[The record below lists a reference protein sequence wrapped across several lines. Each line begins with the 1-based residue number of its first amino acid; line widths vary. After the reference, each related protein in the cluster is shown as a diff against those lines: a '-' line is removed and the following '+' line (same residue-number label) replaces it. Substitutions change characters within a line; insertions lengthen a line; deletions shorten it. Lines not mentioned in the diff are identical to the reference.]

1 MLKKL
6 DYPFEIYEIHIRS
19 LSDEELLRLNELM
32 NLGLNYEEL
41 HRLRTYFKDLERD
54 PTDVELQAIAQAWSE
69 HCCYKSS
76 KNLLKKYIFGIDA
89 PQNIVVIQ
97 DDAAVVEFDKTHAY
111 VFKMESHNH
120 PSFVE
125 PYGGAATGVGGIIR
139 DVLNMGAKP
148 IALVDPLFFGPLDYP
163 YEKLKE
169 GVKHP
174 IYLFN
179 GVVAGIRDYGNRVG
193 IPTIGGMT
201 YFHSSFLNNIL
212 VNVGCIGIAKKTDIV
227 RSRIDKVGY
236 NLILVGG
243 KTGRDGIHGV
253 NFASKVLSNKSESEK
268 TAVQLGNPIIKEPLI
283 KAVLEA
289 NSKKLITGM
298 KDLGGGGLSSV
309 IGEMCLAGGVGANV
323 YLDRVPLKEP
333 NMAPWE
339 IWVSESQERLM
350 LAVSEKNTKKV
361 LDIFSLWDVEA
372 TVIGK
377 TIDSERLNIY
387 YSSIKI
393 LDLDLVFLTSGPLYC
408 RPSIV
413 KYPAQEKVEMLPSET
428 NYKDSFLKLLSSSN
442 IASKEFIIRQYDHEV
457 KGRTVIKPLQGK
469 IGMETHGDAAVLKP
483 LDHSNKGLAVTTD
496 VNPRLTELDPYWGSI
511 AAVDEAVRNLVSVGA
526 RPHSFADNLNF
537 GNPEDPVVMGQLEES
552 VRGLGDIARFL
563 KIPYVSGNVSL
574 YNANFGVSIVPTPT
588 IMAIGIVENIKYCLT
603 SDLKDDGNL
612 LYVIGATKA
621 EMGGSEYYA
630 LRQIKSTN
638 IPKSNFKNLRDSID
652 KMLVASNKKV
662 IRSAHDISQ
671 GGLAIAI
678 AEMAIGGNIGAKINL
693 KPLGIL
699 RTDFKLF
706 SESNTRWIVE
716 VEPKNETIF
725 LKIMDGLDIYNI
737 GTVGGDR
744 LIVEDGSR
752 KVFSVSLKT
761 IREYFKKFP

>member
-6 DYPFEIYEIHIRS
+6 DYPFEIYEIQIRS
-19 LSDEELLRLNELM
+19 LNDENLLKLNELM
-32 NLGLNYEEL
+32 SLGLNYEEL
-41 HRLRTYFKDLERD
+41 HRLRTYFRDLDRD
-54 PTDVELQAIAQAWSE
+54 PTDIELQAIAQAWSE

-97 DDAAVVEFDKTHAY
+97 DDAAVIEFDKTHAY

-148 IALVDPLFFGPLDYP
+148 IALVDPLFFGPLDYS
-163 YEKLKE
+163 YERLRPE
-169 GVKHP
+169 VKHP
-174 IYLFN
+174 VYLFN

-193 IPTIGGMT
+193 IPTVAGMT

-253 NFASKVLSNKSESEK
+253 NFASKVLSTKSETEK

-309 IGEMCLAGGVGANV
+309 VGEMCLAGNVGAKV
-323 YLDRVPLKEP
+323 YLEKVPLKES

-361 LDIFSLWDVEA
+361 LDIFTLWDVDA

-377 TIDSERLNIY
+377 TIDSENLNIY
-387 YSSIKI
+387 YNCIKI
-393 LDLDLVFLTSGPLYC
+393 LDLNLVFLTSGPLYC

-413 KYPAQEKVEMLPSET
+413 KYPAQERVEVLPAET
-428 NYKDSFLKLLSSSN
+428 NYRESFLKLLSSPN
-442 IASKEFIIRQYDHEV
+442 IASKEYIIRQYDHEV
-457 KGRTVIKPLQGK
+457 KGRTIIKPMQGK
-469 IGMETHGDAAVLKP
+469 IGMETHGDATVLKP
-483 LDHSNKGLAVTTD
+483 LFNSNKGLAVTTD
-496 VNPRLTELDPYWGSI
+496 VNPRLTELDPYWGSV
-511 AAVDEAVRNLVSVGA
+511 AAVDEAIRNLVAVGA
-526 RPHSFADNLNF
+526 KPHSFADNLNF
-537 GNPEDPVVMGQLEES
+537 GNPEDPVIMGQLEEC
-552 VRGLGDIARFL
+552 VRGLGDIARYL

-588 IMAIGIVENIKYCLT
+588 IMAMGIVDDIRNTLT
-603 SDLKDDGNL
+603 TDLKEEGNL
-612 LYVIGATKA
+612 LYLIGTTRA
-621 EMGGSEYYA
+621 EMGGSEYYD
-630 LRQIKSTN
+630 LRRIKSTN
-638 IPKSNFKNLRDSID
+638 VPKTNFNTLRESMD
-652 KMLVASNKKV
+652 KILNASKKRLL
-662 IRSAHDISQ
+662 RSAHDISQ
-671 GGLAIAI
+671 GGIAIAL
-678 AEMAIGGNIGAKINL
+678 AEMAIGGDLGAKINL
-693 KPLGIL
+693 RSLGIL
-699 RTDFKLF
+699 RTDLKLF

-716 VEPKNETIF
+716 IEPKNENKF
-725 LKIMDGLDIYNI
+725 LNMMEGLELHKI
-737 GTVGGDR
+737 GTVGGDK
-744 LIVEDGSR
+744 LIIEDGYR
-752 KVFSVSLKT
+752 KAFSVSLNT
-761 IREYFKKFP
+761 MREYFKKFP

>member
-1 MLKKL
+1 
-6 DYPFEIYEIHIRS
+6 
-19 LSDEELLRLNELM
+19 
-32 NLGLNYEEL
+32 
-41 HRLRTYFKDLERD
+41 
-54 PTDVELQAIAQAWSE
+54 
-69 HCCYKSS
+69 
-76 KNLLKKYIFGIDA
+76 
-89 PQNIVVIQ
+89 
-97 DDAAVVEFDKTHAY
+97 
-111 VFKMESHNH
+111 
-120 PSFVE
+120 
-125 PYGGAATGVGGIIR
+125 
-139 DVLNMGAKP
+139 
-148 IALVDPLFFGPLDYP
+148 
-163 YEKLKE
+163 
-169 GVKHP
+169 
-174 IYLFN
+174 
-179 GVVAGIRDYGNRVG
+179 
-193 IPTIGGMT
+193 
-201 YFHSSFLNNIL
+201 
-212 VNVGCIGIAKKTDIV
+212 
-227 RSRIDKVGY
+227 
-236 NLILVGG
+236 
-243 KTGRDGIHGV
+243 
-253 NFASKVLSNKSESEK
+253 
-268 TAVQLGNPIIKEPLI
+268 
-283 KAVLEA
+283 
-289 NSKKLITGM
+289 GM